1 MDDVSYTIV
10 EDLPE
15 SRYTALAIGA
25 GLLEGAPDYSQ
36 SMSYLFSFRVHKHG
50 SRDIY
55 GSPMISPVA
64 IYDLDM
70 PYCNPSGTVVW
81 NSPFAEIAQPVY
93 GFGDYPS
100 NRIFIVNNSSISVYD
115 TSTPSMPGPLTRD
128 ITCSNLG
135 KDVITHTLQTGFI
148 MEGNFG
154 SQPGLG
160 INSFGTL
167 GAQKVIDFNLVFPIV
182 SVLAGEGGNV
192 SATQQVVERNFGD
205 PYVLQVTPDNG
216 YNIKNIAIE
225 SLDTSSVINNFTLED
240 FLADSATVP
249 GSVVTLDNGIQFKYK
264 GDGVVNVILPAQ
276 YLLGTND
283 VTQPDYDDFEI
294 VVTFEDENGNS
305 DDPVVPNTGGDDIE
319 NPNTADV
326 IYLPVITLG
335 AAIAVLAYRKR
346 RQI

>member
-1 MDDVSYTIV
+1 MRKINLIV
-10 EDLPE
+10 
-15 SRYTALAIGA
+15 I
-25 GLLEGAPDYSQ
+25 
-36 SMSYLFSFRVHKHG
+36 H
-50 SRDIY
+50 
-55 GSPMISPVA
+55 
-64 IYDLDM
+64 
-70 PYCNPSGTVVW
+70 C
-81 NSPFAEIAQPVY
+81 
-93 GFGDYPS
+93 
-100 NRIFIVNNSSISVYD
+100 
-115 TSTPSMPGPLTRD
+115 
-128 ITCSNLG
+128 
-135 KDVITHTLQTGFI
+135 
-148 MEGNFG
+148 
-154 SQPGLG
+154 
-160 INSFGTL
+160 
-167 GAQKVIDFNLVFPIV
+167 
-182 SVLAGEGGNV
+182 
-192 SATQQVVERNFGD
+192 SATKPSQ
-205 PYVLQVTPDNG
+205 
-216 YNIKNIAIE
+216 
-225 SLDTSSVINNFTLED
+225 NFTLED